1 MEESLGRQVQRT
13 MDRLESEHITRT
25 STMLPSSRIL
35 MAITS
40 NVSTSKE
47 NEWGAGL
54 DDRVEFAD
62 ENKMWR

>member
-1 MEESLGRQVQRT
+1 
-13 MDRLESEHITRT
+13 
-25 STMLPSSRIL
+25 MLPSSRIL